1 MSVSSSIVQQV
12 ATSGGGSRVS
22 HRHARAFSGGE
33 PLAVE
38 LEAHLRFRENKERS
52 SIVTSGVPSPRVRQ
66 ILGVVLELAMFDGIE
81 TRMLQVDV
89 HRGDTGRYRHDYGLA
104 LAMAMVSS
112 LVKKPIA
119 PEILLLGDVDLRG
132 NVRDVPAKVIDRL
145 NDAINAFEIETPL
158 VVVLSPD
165 SATWVNASS
174 TVNVLPVATL
184 TAAVAA
190 VWSGQTLRAY

>member
-1 MSVSSSIVQQV
+1 MSVSSSISKQV
-12 ATSGGGSRVS
+12 STSGGGSRVS

-52 SIVTSGVPSPRVRQ
+52 SVVTSGVPSSRVRQ
-66 ILGVVLELAMFDGIE
+66 ILGAVLELAMLKGIE
-81 TRMLQVDV
+81 PRMLQVDV

-119 PEILLLGDVDLRG
+119 PEILLLGDVDLCG
-132 NVRDVPAKVIDRL
+132 NVRDVPARVIDRL

-158 VVVLSPD
+158 TVILATD
-165 SATWVNASS
+165 SATWVNGSS
-174 TVNVLPVATL
+174 TVQVLSVPTL

-190 VWSGQTLRAY
+190 VWPGQTLRAY